1 VKIAQAKGVITGRR
15 MRVDTTVVETDIH
28 HPTDSTLLGDGVRVL
43 TRIMRK
49 ITKITGAV
57 GTKLR
62 DRSRSVKF
70 RLLEIGRVARAKGPI
85 NQDKLKQRYRQLL
98 NSTSRV
104 VGQAKRFSEEIAEG
118 VKQSTT
124 VLKQLVLEGLR
135 RDLDE
140 MMSRVRQVMK
150 QTRARIF
157 RGNTRS
163 EGKLLSLFEPS
174 TEVIR
179 KGKAGKPNEFRKT
192 VKLQE
197 AENQIITDY
206 EVYDRRPYDS
216 DLLVAAIETHQA
228 LLARAPR
235 LVAADAAFYSA
246 RNEAAAK
253 AKGVKRVCIPNRST
267 KSPERKREQ
276 RKRWFRDGQKWRTGC
291 EGRISV
297 VKRRHGL
304 IRCRYKG
311 LIGMNRWVGLG
322 VIADNVV
329 NATLGID
336 LEGEYAAREFDSIYV
351 AVGTFAGALH
361 GDDRLLREI
370 GGGRRQVLGMLGRHA
385 GRPSDESGEPCPRE
399 QGEAEAIDD
408 LTRHDLAFYARD
420 VHGSNIL
427 DAFPSVVTAN
437 RVDLGCEKVPPV
449 RDRRS
454 TRREIAQRRQ
464 AHSIRSDLLFELAS
478 GAAFWSLALV
488 ASAARKLERPIAQ
501 TVSKDAH
508 HHGASAQQW
517 QHCHRLGFDDPIV
530 QSQRSVR
537 KPHRIA
543 DDRHVG
549 VAREQARAQIRDAQ
563 PMRGAIAPGFLAGAV
578 DVGVGG
584 QDCDAAAR
592 IVPEPFRPLLRQQ
605 AVAGTC
611 SIVRK
616 VVHLSRPVTDAPP
629 RHDPTAL
636 GKRLSATA
644 CAANAGCLAN
654 RLPR

>member
-1 VKIAQAKGVITGRR
+1 

-28 HPTDSTLLGDGVRVL
+28 HPTDSTLLGDGLRVL

-49 ITKITGAV
+49 ITKIAGAA

-62 DRSRSVKF
+62 PAVGDRTGGARQRSDQSGQVE
-70 RLLEIGRVARAKGPI
+70 R
-85 NQDKLKQRYRQLL
+85 RYAQLL
-98 NSTSRV
+98 DATSRV
-104 VGQAKRFSEEIAEG
+104 VGQAKRFSEEIGEG
-118 VKQSTT
+118 VKRSTT

-140 MMSRVRQVMK
+140 MRSRVRQVMK

-179 KGKAGKPNEFRKT
+179 KGKAGKPNEFGKM

-228 LLARAPR
+228 LLARTPR

-246 RNEAAAK
+246 KNEAAAK

-329 NATLGID
+329 NIGRAMKK
-336 LEGEYAAREFDSIYV
+336 EAAS
-351 AVGTFAGALH
+351 
-361 GDDRLLREI
+361 
-370 GGGRRQVLGMLGRHA
+370 
-385 GRPSDESGEPCPRE
+385 
-399 QGEAEAIDD
+399 
-408 LTRHDLAFYARD
+408 
-420 VHGSNIL
+420 
-427 DAFPSVVTAN
+427 
-437 RVDLGCEKVPPV
+437 
-449 RDRRS
+449 
-454 TRREIAQRRQ
+454 
-464 AHSIRSDLLFELAS
+464 
-478 GAAFWSLALV
+478 
-488 ASAARKLERPIAQ
+488 
-501 TVSKDAH
+501 
-508 HHGASAQQW
+508 
-517 QHCHRLGFDDPIV
+517 
-530 QSQRSVR
+530 
-537 KPHRIA
+537 
-543 DDRHVG
+543 
-549 VAREQARAQIRDAQ
+549 
-563 PMRGAIAPGFLAGAV
+563 
-578 DVGVGG
+578 
-584 QDCDAAAR
+584 
-592 IVPEPFRPLLRQQ
+592 
-605 AVAGTC
+605 
-611 SIVRK
+611 
-616 VVHLSRPVTDAPP
+616 
-629 RHDPTAL
+629 
-636 GKRLSATA
+636 
-644 CAANAGCLAN
+644 
-654 RLPR
+654 